1 MEAVESTMTTV
12 PLRRAP
18 RKEKFAGSAYRCEVA
33 KVKAKLEFEQALRST
48 GKSLAELKGYIE
60 KV

>member
-1 MEAVESTMTTV
+1 V
-12 PLRRAP
+12 
-18 RKEKFAGSAYRCEVA
+18 YRCEVA
-33 KVKAKLEFEQALRST
+33 KVKAKPEFEQTLRST